1 MKMTW
6 YAVLKKKLFLKTDP
20 LLNIKDYLYG
30 SGILKNTSIYLIVKI
45 TLHSKNTALSKKQR
59 ESLNLKKVSSFQS
72 QITNDE
78 KKIIKKIIIKF
89 LK

>member
-1 MKMTW
+1 LVCCPEKK
-6 YAVLKKKLFLKTDP
+6 ALLKDRPALKHKRLFVWIWDTKEHKYLSDCQN
-20 LLNIKDYLYG
+20 NIA
-30 SGILKNTSIYLIVKI
+30 
-45 TLHSKNTALSKKQR
+45 SKNTALSKKQR